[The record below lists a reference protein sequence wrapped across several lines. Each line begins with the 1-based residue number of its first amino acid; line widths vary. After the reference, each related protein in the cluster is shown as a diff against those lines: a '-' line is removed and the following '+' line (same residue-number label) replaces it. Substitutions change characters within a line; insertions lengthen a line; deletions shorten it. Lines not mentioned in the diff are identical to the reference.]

1 MLTLSP
7 DLRRSVSTQND
18 LVRADLPS
26 RFASITLMSIMS
38 LYFLP
43 IRTVAAIYCIYAFV
57 EIIGLIVYKMLAHKV
72 TFGAVLLFTSSAF
85 CGVWIFNAIPVML
98 FLQPDPFPKL
108 MGAML
113 LTIALNHCV
122 VARAAWMFFGIL
134 TAVPIIC
141 VVGYMIGS
149 LLYSFADPIEIAIAG
164 VVVVLGAAYMLN
176 AMWAQHRLTSR
187 LREALVEAEA
197 GSRAKSRFLASMSHE
212 IRTPLNAI
220 CGMSELIEEGHSDAE
235 LLQERTHLLRKSAQA
250 LTGILDDILDYAKIE
265 SGHFALN
272 LDAAELRLEIS
283 STVEMFRSQAAD
295 KGLQFDIQ
303 LDDSVP
309 TYAKCDAL
317 RLRQVIGNLVSN
329 AVKYTEK
336 GVVSVNVWGEPQDG
350 STLLT
355 VQVTDTGRGMT
366 EEQAAH
372 LFTEFYRAEDKTAPS
387 VPGTGLGL
395 SVARHLARLMRG
407 DITFATRPA
416 KGSSFT
422 LACQVEALPASEAPA
437 IPAQAKPDERQDLGG
452 IRSVLLV
459 DDTASNRMVVRAF
472 LNNSDVEII
481 DAGNGAEALAQLEE
495 RSVDLV
501 LLDMK
506 MPVMDGQ
513 ETLIEMARRGGRI
526 SATPVIMLTANAAPE
541 DQELC
546 RSLGAAGYLAKPVKK
561 SVLLSEMRRVASARS
576 SKVA

>member
-7 DLRRSVSTQND
+7 DLKNSVATQND

-26 RFASITLMSIMS
+26 RFASITLMSILS

-43 IRTVAAIYCIYAFV
+43 MRTVALIYFIYALV
-57 EIIGLIVYKMLAHKV
+57 EIIGVLVYKKLARKI

-85 CGVWIFNAIPVML
+85 FGVWIFNSIPLLL

-149 LLYSFADPIEIAIAG
+149 LLYSFADPIEIAIAA

-187 LREALVEAEA
+187 LREALIEAEA
-197 GSRAKSRFLASMSHE
+197 EQSRQEPFPRLNEPRNPH
-212 IRTPLNAI
+212 PLNAI

-235 LLQERTHLLRKSAQA
+235 LLGERTHLLRKSAQA

-265 SGHFALN
+265 SGQFALN

-283 STVEMFRSQAAD
+283 STVEMFRAQAAD
-295 KGLQFDIQ
+295 KGLQFDIHM
-303 LDDSVP
+303 DETVP

-329 AVKYTEK
+329 AVKYTET
-336 GVVSVNVWGEPQDG
+336 GTVSV
-350 STLLT
+350 T
-355 VQVTDTGRGMT
+355 V
-366 EEQAAH
+366 
-372 LFTEFYRAEDKTAPS
+372 
-387 VPGTGLGL
+387 
-395 SVARHLARLMRG
+395 
-407 DITFATRPA
+407 
-416 KGSSFT
+416 KGS
-422 LACQVEALPASEAPA
+422 
-437 IPAQAKPDERQDLGG
+437 
-452 IRSVLLV
+452 
-459 DDTASNRMVVRAF
+459 
-472 LNNSDVEII
+472 
-481 DAGNGAEALAQLEE
+481 
-495 RSVDLV
+495 
-501 LLDMK
+501 
-506 MPVMDGQ
+506 
-513 ETLIEMARRGGRI
+513 RR
-526 SATPVIMLTANAAPE
+526 TAAPCSQFRYPIV
-541 DQELC
+541 D
-546 RSLGAAGYLAKPVKK
+546 
-561 SVLLSEMRRVASARS
+561 VA
-576 SKVA
+576 